1 MEIIC
6 NSCNKVYS
14 IDESKIP
21 STGKVYVKCSSCGE
35 KIEVSRK
42 QQTAP
47 AEPVKT
53 AREGEEFKQSRQEEA
68 PVEYFDPETKTALIY
83 CQEIQAR
90 LEMEKKLAELG
101 FETRGIKDEADIRH
115 HFRYNLF
122 DLVVLYQHGPDP
134 DDNMKAILGYINSM
148 PAHMRRNTMVLYIHL
163 SGNRYDLYDAFS
175 RGVDATLS
183 PMDITGFT
191 DLVPKL
197 MDQKRLTYKVFFDCL
212 EKVQETVI

>member
-6 NSCNKVYS
+6 KGCNKVYS

-21 STGKVYVKCSSCGE
+21 STSKVYVKCSSCGE
-35 KIEVSRK
+35 KMEISK
-42 QQTAP
+42 QDLAAGPNKPGQV
-47 AEPVKT
+47 EN
-53 AREGEEFKQSRQEEA
+53 EA
-68 PVEYFDPETKTALIY
+68 PVEYFDPDTQTALIY

-122 DLVVLYQHGPDP
+122 DLVILYQHGPDP
-134 DDNMKAILGYINSM
+134 DDNMKAILEYINTM
-148 PAHMRRNTMVLYIHL
+148 PSHMRRNTMVLYIHL

-183 PMDITGFT
+183 PMDIKGFT
-191 DLVPKL
+191 ELVPKL
-197 MDQKRLTYKVFFDCL
+197 MDQKRLSYKVFFDCL
-212 EKVQETVI
+212 EKVEETSI